1 MDWKPKRKEGMMR
14 FWNWFTR
21 SRGVVWFMIL
31 WVFAWSTWVF
41 FGFLDNQVNDMQA
54 APDGEH
60 SYE

>member
-1 MDWKPKRKEGMMR
+1 MR
-14 FWNWFTR
+14 FWNLFTR
-21 SRGVVWFMIL
+21 SRSVVWFVAI

-60 SYE
+60 GYE